1 MMKKTKTIGA
11 ILLAS
16 ATLLG
21 ATACGGGKEEEDPTK
36 TYLDVGV
43 FNAGLGTAY
52 FDELK
57 KDFEAYYANEH
68 FETGKTGV
76 VVRPLKKNT
85 EFNPDN
91 LENSMK
97 NLDPVMY
104 ILDQGNY
111 EKFTAKKLFGD
122 VTDVMTEKYLD
133 EDGNIAADTGKEAT
147 QSVEDTMLEG
157 YSDVFKKDGKY
168 YAVPYMLSIPGIIY
182 DADLFNEASLYF
194 KKDGSIGANAEMVA
208 AGDCSAGPDGKWGTS
223 DDGLPDTWNDFLKLL
238 EEIRLNYTPFTWAV
252 SPSTYQISR
261 AFNAIWANYEGY
273 DNFMLNYSFKGK
285 DSALGEI
292 NENNF
297 TKLLQQEGRKAA
309 IKAFYDITSISEN
322 YSDRARPG
330 AQNTHTSAQREY
342 IQSYRGLGGGKRIA
356 MFVENSYWEQEAR
369 EDVFNKEPSQYG
381 YGKRNFR
388 YLPIPRFENVA
399 GIKDQKNT
407 QRVLPAAY
415 AESYICLS
423 AQNSNKNA
431 EVQTKVAKLFI
442 KFMQQRSQ
450 LVKYTANT
458 GCIRPYNYTITP
470 EEKAICTPYMQS
482 ILTFI
487 EEGAKV
493 APNLAIATK
502 RRLYTGETGF
512 NESNNGFAFVAK
524 VGDATVKEP
533 FTYFFNYNL
542 KNNQGKTVNDAFEDM
557 KNTITGILKA
567 AGAI

>member
-16 ATLLG
+16 ATLFG

-57 KDFEAYYANEH
+57 RDFEAYYANEH

-76 VVRPLKKNT
+76 VVRALKKKD
-85 EFNPDN
+85 EFSPLN
-91 LENSMK
+91 LKDSMK
-97 NLDPVMY
+97 TLDQVMF
-104 ILDQGNY
+104 ILDQGSY
-111 EKFTAKKLFGD
+111 EEYVGKNLFGD

-133 EDGNIAADTGKEAT
+133 EDGNMAADTGKEAT

-157 YSDVFKKDGKY
+157 YSDVFKKDKKY

-208 AGDCSAGPDGKWGTS
+208 AGDCSAGPDGVWGTS
-223 DDGLPDTWNDFLKLL
+223 DDGLPDTWNDSVKLL
-238 EEIRLNYTPFTWAV
+238 EEIRVNYTPFTWAV
-252 SPSTYQISR
+252 SPSTYQLSR

-292 NENNF
+292 NENNY

-309 IKAFYDITSISEN
+309 IKAFYDITSVPEN

-330 AQNTHTSAQREY
+330 AQNNNTSAQREY
-342 IQSYRGLGGGKRIA
+342 IQSRRAIGGNKRIA

-369 EDVFNKEPSQYG
+369 EDVFNKEPAQYG

-388 YLPIPRFENVA
+388 YLPIPRFENVD
-399 GIKDQKNT
+399 GIKDQKNK

-415 AESYICLS
+415 AESYICLN
-423 AQNSNKNA
+423 AQTANKNA
-431 EVQTKVAKLFI
+431 EVQMKVAKLFI

-450 LVKYTANT
+450 LVKYTKNT
-458 GCIRPYNYTITP
+458 GCLRPYNYTVTK
-470 EEKAICTPYMQS
+470 EEKASCTPYTQS

-502 RRLYTGETGF
+502 RRLYPSDPGF

-524 VGDATVKEP
+524 VGNATLKEP
-533 FTYFFNYNL
+533 FSYFFNNP
-542 KNNQGKTVNDAFEDM
+542 GKTVNDAFEDM
-557 KNTITGILKA
+557 KNTITGILKE